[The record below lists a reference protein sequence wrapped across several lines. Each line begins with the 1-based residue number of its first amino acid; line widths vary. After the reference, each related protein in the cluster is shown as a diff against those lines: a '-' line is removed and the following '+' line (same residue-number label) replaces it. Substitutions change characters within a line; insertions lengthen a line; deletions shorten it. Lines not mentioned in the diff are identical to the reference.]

1 MEATYKFNSSSSLI
15 SKQEYRAKKW
25 AYSVLVP
32 YEKLRIAIKRGLN
45 DIYKLADFFDVTVEY
60 MQNAIDFYIGKFG
73 GIECWN

>member
-1 MEATYKFNSSSSLI
+1 MCATYKFNSSPNLI
-15 SKQEYRAKKW
+15 AKQEYRAQKW
-25 AYSVLVP
+25 AYSILVP
-32 YEKLRIAIKRGLN
+32 YGKLKSVIKQDLN